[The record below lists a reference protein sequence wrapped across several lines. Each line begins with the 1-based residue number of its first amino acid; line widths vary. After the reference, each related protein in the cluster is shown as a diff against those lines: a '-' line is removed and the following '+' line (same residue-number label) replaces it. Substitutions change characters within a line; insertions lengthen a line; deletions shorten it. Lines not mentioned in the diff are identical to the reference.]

1 MQLKIATDYAIRI
14 VAYLAETKEVVP
26 SIELHEKLGIP
37 QSFVFK
43 LAKKLCKEGIIN
55 TYVGAQGGFIL
66 ALPAEEI
73 SLFQIISIMENTT
86 KINRCLEEDEFCSR
100 HATLYCPVRKFYQ
113 KLQDDIE
120 TSLKNMTIADLMKCH
135 AENTKK

>member
-14 VAYLAETKEVVP
+14 VAYLARSKEVVP

-55 TYVGAQGGFIL
+55 TYVGAQGGFVL
-66 ALPAEEI
+66 ALPPEEI
-73 SLFQIISIMENTT
+73 SLFTIINIMENTM
-86 KINRCLEEDEFCSR
+86 KINRCLEDDGFCSR
-100 HATLYCPVRKFYQ
+100 NATSTCPVRRFYQ

-120 TSLKNMTIADLMKCH
+120 ASLKSMTIADLMK
-135 AENTKK
+135 ES